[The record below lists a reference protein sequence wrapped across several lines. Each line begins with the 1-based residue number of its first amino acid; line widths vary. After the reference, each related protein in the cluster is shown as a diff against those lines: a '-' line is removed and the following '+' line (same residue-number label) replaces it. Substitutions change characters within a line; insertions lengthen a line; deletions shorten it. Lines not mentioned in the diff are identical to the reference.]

1 MTDGVDDVSR
11 FVHHH
16 HAARNRAGQC
26 VFSEATACFAPFLFR
41 DRADRRVVNI
51 AAKRTAERNHKNPMQ
66 KSVGRFFQ
74 DKMQA
79 RQIRL
84 DPLESGVLKKANH
97 ILESC
102 HAKVPLRTLDAIH
115 TAACDLSQD
124 FPLCTTDR
132 RMRDAARM
140 LKIPVFPVEDAD

>member
-1 MTDGVDDVSR
+1 MMYLDSCIIIKLLVTEQDSAYFQKQLLGSRLSSSEIALTEVWSTLLRKEQRSEITKIQREKAWDV
-11 FVHHH
+11 
-16 HAARNRAGQC
+16 
-26 VFSEATACFAPFLFR
+26 
-41 DRADRRVVNI
+41 
-51 AAKRTAERNHKNPMQ
+51 
-66 KSVGRFFQ
+66 FQ
-74 DKMQA
+74 DKMHA

-84 DPLESGVLKKANH
+84 HPLESGVLKKANH